1 MKSKLCESIR
11 HRAWEHKQDVHSV
24 KVHLLPDFP
33 SLWALRGICNPSFST
48 DQEESKVM
56 YVVLETQSSKPVF
69 CQCTCTIGLRGDC
82 SHVGAILFTLCDV
95 VAEGKQHLPPDPTCT
110 DLPCSWSDPKGAKVE
125 PVIVEDINFYKAKVG
140 KEPPTKKFHPSPSV
154 TESFYGTTQ
163 HDKRT
168 MDELKM
174 NLKRDLFYA
183 NHGNPMPPIFY
194 ILAQKDILPQSPL
207 QQELPDFLPAD
218 DPHLA
223 YSVNVDIED
232 ITEHE
237 NVRTIVSP
245 IKSNPDSLHDI
256 TSKADAIIDKLR
268 VQDDDIKKIEKATR
282 DQSNCKQW
290 FVERTPRITASQCK
304 RALMKETTSPTKA
317 VSEILGYNNKIQT
330 GHMRDGICSEGE
342 IIEQYM
348 KITNNKVQKSG
359 FFVSKTHP
367 FLGASPDGLIDDDG
381 SIEVKKIH
389 PHYNETLEAAL
400 KRLHIVK
407 DVDGCLI
414 VNENHKYYYQMQQQL
429 FCTGRRWTDFVAS
442 DGTHLFVRRVD
453 FNEDFWNNNLPKLKK
468 FFYNILLLELAYPR
482 VKYGIERIGKLGIEF
497 STLASLRQI

>member
-1 MKSKLCESIR
+1 MR
-11 HRAWEHKQDVHSV
+11 QPV
-24 KVHLLPDFP
+24 K
-33 SLWALRGICNPSFST
+33 
-48 DQEESKVM
+48 
-56 YVVLETQSSKPVF
+56 
-69 CQCTCTIGLRGDC
+69 
-82 SHVGAILFTLCDV
+82 FT
-95 VAEGKQHLPPDPTCT
+95 T
-110 DLPCSWSDPKGAKVE
+110 
-125 PVIVEDINFYKAKVG
+125 
-140 KEPPTKKFHPSPSV
+140 
-154 TESFYGTTQ
+154 
-163 HDKRT
+163 
-168 MDELKM
+168 
-174 NLKRDLFYA
+174 
-183 NHGNPMPPIFY
+183 
-194 ILAQKDILPQSPL
+194 
-207 QQELPDFLPAD
+207 
-218 DPHLA
+218 
-223 YSVNVDIED
+223 
-232 ITEHE
+232 
-237 NVRTIVSP
+237 
-245 IKSNPDSLHDI
+245 
-256 TSKADAIIDKLR
+256 DAIIDKLR

-453 FNEDFWNNNLPKLKK
+453 FNEDFWNINLPKLKK
-468 FFYNILLLELAYPR
+468 FF
-482 VKYGIERIGKLGIEF
+482 
-497 STLASLRQI
+497 

>member
-1 MKSKLCESIR
+1 MLMDESMVKSYLIGVGYEEQTVRKYKTL
-11 HRAWEHKQDVHSV
+11 RAWEHKQDVHSV
-24 KVHLLPDFP
+24 K
-33 SLWALRGICNPSFST
+33 
-48 DQEESKVM
+48 
-56 YVVLETQSSKPVF
+56 
-69 CQCTCTIGLRGDC
+69 LRGDC

-223 YSVNVDIED
+223 YSFNVDIED

-237 NVRTIVSP
+237 NVRAIVSP
-245 IKSNPDSLHDI
+245 IKSNPASLHDI

-304 RALMKETTSPTKA
+304 PALMKETTSPTKA
-317 VSEILGYNNKIQT
+317 MSEILGYNNKIQT
-330 GHMRDGICSEGE
+330 GHMRNGICSEGE
-342 IIEQYM
+342 IIKQYM

-359 FFVSKTHP
+359 FFVSKN
-367 FLGASPDGLIDDDG
+367 S
-381 SIEVKKIH
+381 S
-389 PHYNETLEAAL
+389 
-400 KRLHIVK
+400 
-407 DVDGCLI
+407 
-414 VNENHKYYYQMQQQL
+414 
-429 FCTGRRWTDFVAS
+429 
-442 DGTHLFVRRVD
+442 
-453 FNEDFWNNNLPKLKK
+453 LP
-468 FFYNILLLELAYPR
+468 R
-482 VKYGIERIGKLGIEF
+482 
-497 STLASLRQI
+497 SLS